1 LKKRRR
7 RHTCG
12 YLQRRGPEAGLD
24 VPVSCQAA
32 RKRAFFEFSLCLS
45 RACLGKKMTFI
56 CKWLKSPFSHRY
68 LRAETGE
75 PASEVLMHGTDSQKY
90 EIECSGK
97 GGDHSPCSRGGGRS
111 ERSPASLLQRPDASL
126 YRAVHGGTVC
136 FTCHMLYRSSPEPP
150 TLLWQRQDFQMTSTS
165 STVSR
170 VPMMASSATWL
181 LLREVSS
188 ALPGQLMR
196 RPS

>member
-111 ERSPASLLQRPDASL
+111 ERSPCFKVQTHPCTERCMAAQCVLLAICCIGALLSLPRYSGKD
-126 YRAVHGGTVC
+126 RI
-136 FTCHMLYRSSPEPP
+136 FR
-150 TLLWQRQDFQMTSTS
+150 
-165 STVSR
+165 
-170 VPMMASSATWL
+170 
-181 LLREVSS
+181 
-188 ALPGQLMR
+188 
-196 RPS
+196 